1 MDKNG
6 NSDGNI
12 DDKIYSIQIGENM
25 RHLIFLLFLM
35 ICSDVYA
42 DRVCIRKSDGFPIEY
57 QTGNAPLGTLEN
69 NAMNAGYSAGE
80 IEEKYIS
87 AGAYANL
94 QENMI
99 DKPLREV
106 KKAKNKTAVD
116 RIKVKLN
123 LSDQDWEDLINVL
136 RD

>member
-1 MDKNG
+1 
-6 NSDGNI
+6 
-12 DDKIYSIQIGENM
+12 M

-99 DKPLREV
+99 DKPLREA
-106 KKAKNKTAVD
+106 KKSRGKILTNK
-116 RIKVKLN
+116 IKAKLN
-123 LSDQDWEDLINVL
+123 LSDDDL
-136 RD
+136 RDLKELLEN